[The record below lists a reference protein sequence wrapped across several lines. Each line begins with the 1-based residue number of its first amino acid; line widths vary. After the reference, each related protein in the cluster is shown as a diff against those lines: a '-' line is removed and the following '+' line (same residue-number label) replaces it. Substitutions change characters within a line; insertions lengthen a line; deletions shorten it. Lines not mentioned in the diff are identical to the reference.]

1 MALAVKVVLT
11 GDFPVY
17 STGDF
22 EDTGSLWLQIER
34 EARSLAEASPQQAP
48 PLATEA
54 AILAHLSLFNLSN

>member
-48 PLATEA
+48 SLAA
-54 AILAHLSLFNLSN
+54 GVRPI